1 MNAAGTSL
9 PDAPPTPRRRAPDAR
24 SLPGYSRLE
33 SAGGMGLLLFQ
44 TLRTAFRP
52 PYSWRA
58 TFLEECSLTVRRC
71 VIPLGLSMAAFSI
84 GIVVALIAGL
94 LGAIG
99 SVDRAGGGNITGWSR
114 EPGFWVTS
122 MIFAGVA
129 GSAMTA
135 DLAARKVREELD
147 AIAVLGVDSMRTL
160 IVPRILALTV
170 VAPLLGLFAVFVAM
184 ATSYLSNPFLLDNAT
199 NAAFVDASKA
209 FMNSSDV
216 LSLVARLVV
225 TGLLVG
231 TVCCYKG
238 LNAKGGAEGVGRAVN
253 ESVLICFV
261 SLWVLNCLWN
271 AVFLANSPATQVL
284 RG

>member
-1 MNAAGTSL
+1 MSVRLRTM
-9 PDAPPTPRRRAPDAR
+9 
-24 SLPGYSRLE
+24 PGYDRLE
-33 SAGGMGLLLFQ
+33 AAGGMGVLVVQMF
-44 TLRTAFRP
+44 RTAVRP
-52 PYSWRA
+52 PYSWKLA
-58 TFLEECSLTVRRC
+58 FLEECSVTIRRC
-71 VIPLGLSMAAFSI
+71 AVPLALSMAAFSI
-84 GIVVALIAGL
+84 GIIVALIAGL

-99 SVDRAGGGNITGWSR
+99 SIDRAGGGNITGWSR

-147 AIAVLGVDSMRTL
+147 AIAVLGVDAMRTL
-160 IVPRILALTV
+160 VVPRILALAV
-170 VAPLLGLFAVFVAM
+170 VAPMLGLFAVLVAM
-184 ATSYLSNPFLLDNAT
+184 ATSYLSYPFLLDNAT
-199 NAAFVDASKA
+199 TSAFIDSTKA
-209 FMNSSDV
+209 FMNASDM
-216 LSLVARLVV
+216 LSLVARLLV